1 MQKQPLRVWLYARTA
16 DARPG
21 VLEEQLNS
29 LYREAE
35 RRGYTVVNGGA
46 EHRCAGDLD
55 RPALFA
61 MLAAVRGGRVD
72 AVMLT
77 RLSRFSYH
85 RLALYLILCFLQDHG
100 VGLITTEYELRYILY
115 LRGFEVRFWIG
126 RRKTAAMRCG
136 QKVSKY
142 PPAQNKSLY
151 YRNKEEC
158 AMETLSVLPDGR
170 IALCKMVHGTEIT
183 LVFQAKECPETL
195 NKVTSQIMAAYAE
208 RKEKYGKTSKSGRK

>member
-115 LRGFEVRFWIG
+115 LRGFERTLLDRAQENG
-126 RRKTAAMRCG
+126 C
-136 QKVSKY
+136 KY